1 MKHTI
6 DYKTNN
12 TRKNEL
18 LNYLKYYTTRGRKMG
33 HLFNDLINLLQN
45 NQSITPR
52 QFEVILPFLR
62 REQRFIKSTDEFIRD
77 WFKVFIKSK
86 FRTDITHLL
95 VEPEYNGATLEPFI
109 S

>member
-6 DYKTNN
+6 DYKQNN
-12 TRKNEL
+12 LRRTEL
-18 LNYLKYYTTRGRKMG
+18 LNYLKYYSTRGRKMG

-52 QFEVILPFLR
+52 QFESIIPFLR
-62 REQRFIKSTDEFIRD
+62 REPRFIKSTDEFIRD
-77 WFKVFIKSK
+77 WFKVLIKSK

>member
-12 TRKNEL
+12 LRRTEL
-18 LNYLKYYTTRGRKMG
+18 LNYLKYYYTRGRKMG
-33 HLFNDLINLLQN
+33 HLFNDLINLLEN

-52 QFEVILPFLR
+52 QFESIIPFLR
-62 REQRFIKSTDEFIRD
+62 REPRFIKSTDEFIRD
-77 WFKVFIKSK
+77 HFKVFIKSK
-86 FRTDITHLL
+86 YRTDITHLL

>member
-1 MKHTI
+1 MKHKI

-12 TRKNEL
+12 LRRIEL
-18 LNYLKYYTTRGRKMG
+18 RNYLKYYTTKGKFMQQV
-33 HLFNDLINLLQN
+33 FWDLIDLLEN
-45 NQSITPR
+45 CQSITPR

-62 REQRFIKSTDEFIRD
+62 KEQPFIRSSDEFIRAY
-77 WFKVFIKSK
+77 FKVFIKSK

-95 VEPEYNGATLEPFI
+95 VEPEHKGATLEPFI